1 MKKSPRAHTKI
12 VATVSD
18 KLSTSTLT
26 AIFKAGVQVARLYIA
41 HLDLATT
48 VEMIAQIRSISEDI
62 AILLDTKGP
71 EIRTQAMDDLALQKG
86 DHIVMSGVFKE
97 VDNLPLVQV
106 NHIDFVADVA
116 LDATIFIDDAAIE
129 LKVIAKNSN
138 HLICEV
144 QNTGKIQGNKSVN
157 VPGAHL
163 NLPSLSERDKEFLKL
178 AAEQKIDFIAHSFVR
193 SRQDVLDVKNE
204 LSSWGNDEIKII
216 AKIENQQGVEN
227 LEEILD
233 DAYGILIARGDLG
246 VEIPPEEVPLMQK
259 LMIKTCIRR
268 VKPVIVATQ
277 MLESMIHNPRPT
289 RAEISDVANA
299 IFDGADA
306 VMLSGETA
314 YGKYPVEAV
323 QMMVRIAHSVESE
336 RQSVVRRVHG
346 GFAPMARH
354 YIAKLAIQA
363 ATDLKVKAVVIPS
376 RTGQTVLEAATY
388 HQEKPI
394 YAMCYNPTLRRQL
407 NLSYGVYPY
416 MIAKCEG
423 SEIVSCSISLLRNQ
437 KQVESEDLV
446 VLVLNSFG
454 APDGEYNQ
462 LHLNLVKNFIDR
474 S

>member
-26 AIFKAGVQVARLYIA
+26 AIFKAGVQVARLNIA

-388 HQEKPI
+388 HQEKSI

>member
-1 MKKSPRAHTKI
+1 MNKSKRAHTKI

-18 KLSTSTLT
+18 KLSITTLT
-26 AIFKAGVQVARLYIA
+26 AIFNAGVQVARLNIA
-41 HLDLATT
+41 HLSLEAT
-48 VEMIAQIRSISEDI
+48 VQMIAQIRAISADI
-62 AILLDTKGP
+62 AILIDTKGP
-71 EIRTQAMDDLALQKG
+71 EIRTRPMESLSLKQG
-86 DHIVMSGVFKE
+86 DRIIMSGE
-97 VDNLPLVQV
+97 AIEIDNLPLVQV
-106 NHIDFVADVA
+106 NHTNFVADVA
-116 LDATIFIDDAAIE
+116 VGSAILIDDAALE
-129 LKVIAKNSN
+129 LQVIDKNSA
-138 HLICEV
+138 HLVCEV
-144 QNTGKIQGNKSVN
+144 KNDGQIIGNKSVN

-163 NLPSLSERDKEFLKL
+163 NLPSLSARDQEFLRL
-178 AAEQKIDFIAHSFVR
+178 AAEQKVDFIAHSFVR

-204 LSSWGNDEIKII
+204 LQRWGGDEIKVI

-314 YGKYPVEAV
+314 YGKYPVQAV
-323 QMMVRIAHSVESE
+323 EIMVRIAHSVESE
-336 RQSVVRRVHG
+336 RQNIVRRVHG

-354 YIAKLAIQA
+354 YIAKLAMQA

-376 RTGQTVLEAATY
+376 ITGKTALEAASY
-388 HQEKPI
+388 HQDKPI
-394 YAMCYNPTLRRQL
+394 YAMCYNPTLMRQL
-407 NLSYGVYPY
+407 SLSYGVYPY
-416 MIAKCEG
+416 LIEECEG
-423 SEIVSCSISLLRNQ
+423 SEIVSCSVSLLRD
-437 KQVESEDLV
+437 KKCLESDDLV
-446 VLVLNSFG
+446 VLILSSFG
-454 APDGEYNQ
+454 APDGEFNQ